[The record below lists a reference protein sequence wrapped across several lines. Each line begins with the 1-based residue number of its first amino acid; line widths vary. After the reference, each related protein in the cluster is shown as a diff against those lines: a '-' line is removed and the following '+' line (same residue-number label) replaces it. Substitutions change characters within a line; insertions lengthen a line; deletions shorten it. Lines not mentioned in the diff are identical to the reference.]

1 MYTTACRQCVYV
13 YSTVLNGCA
22 MHKGNNVVATA
33 VRFMPHSNKCLNR
46 AFYARTTHEMQL
58 WVEMI
63 IRVFCIFPG
72 IRHGLKFKTTVQLTH
87 IHHSPNFVKCTF
99 EQREF

>member
-1 MYTTACRQCVYV
+1 
-13 YSTVLNGCA
+13 

-33 VRFMPHSNKCLNR
+33 VRFMPHFNKCLNR

-87 IHHSPNFVKCTF
+87 IHHSPYRYSLNALLNKENFRGLT
-99 EQREF
+99 

>member
-1 MYTTACRQCVYV
+1 
-13 YSTVLNGCA
+13 

-33 VRFMPHSNKCLNR
+33 VRFMPHFNKCLNR

-63 IRVFCIFPG
+63 STV
-72 IRHGLKFKTTVQLTH
+72 KF
-87 IHHSPNFVKCTF
+87 HSYATKCTHRVLNSPHSKGN
-99 EQREF
+99 QY